1 MEPSDTSSPKKK
13 LRPPKRRTTRR
24 QRLRRVTA
32 LLAGALVLAAV
43 IGTLAY
49 RLNRPQVRRPGEA
62 LSDITEHLRK
72 DLPADAPAPRLVD
85 VTDTAGLGGFK
96 NFAGERSSQLP
107 EDMGCGAAWGDFDN
121 DGDDDLFLV
130 SAGGALTL
138 PRSEWLPSR
147 LYENLGDGRFE
158 QVEDFPELKIAG
170 MGAAWGDA
178 DGDGWLDLAVTG
190 YRSLLFFRNR
200 EGRLERDPS
209 LPELEGYWSGVSW
222 ADFDHDRDLDLY
234 VSGYVRYVEE
244 AGDERRVTEQYGAA
258 VPYTLNP
265 ASFEPE
271 RNLLFENRGAGDDG
285 AIRFREVAVEL
296 GVSNPEGRSLGAL
309 WHDFDDDGWLD
320 LYIANDISD
329 NALYLNRQDTFED
342 AGLRAW
348 VADYRGAMGIAA
360 GDWNRDGDDDL
371 FITHWIA
378 QENALYDSRLADLRR
393 ARADGGAGGDGG
405 KTTAPPVQLNF
416 SDMAVPLGLG
426 QIALHFVGWGT
437 AFADFDGDG
446 WLDLVVAN
454 GSTIEDDRI
463 PKGLKPQ
470 QDFFLWNQRGEFF
483 HDLAPLDEVLGSP
496 SVSRGLALS
505 DYDRDGDLDLL
516 VVRLGEG
523 VKLLRNDM
531 QQGHWLELR
540 LKSRV
545 APAGEPRGFGDGAT
559 VVARVGDVELRRSVT
574 GASYLSQSTR
584 TVHFGLGAA
593 ARVDRL
599 EVRWLGGEPQ
609 VFTALD
615 ADAVWELVEGEPEPR
630 RLSGR
635 AVAET
640 AAPGAPAAEAMDER
654 QRLLAFWKTQRAAM
668 DAMKIDG
675 DVPRAAELFRQ
686 ALALNPDHQDSRYY
700 LANMLAQLGH
710 LDEALDELDRLR
722 RDHPMSHRAHKQWG
736 VLRAL
741 TATGRADVDAAGE
754 ALERALEINRE
765 ETGSLLVLG
774 EIALLQGDPELA
786 DERFELACRTNPKA
800 VGGFFLRGYVAW
812 KRGDGE
818 AATELLR
825 AAQDARGE
833 AWKPEGA
840 VAEGDVASR
849 MHREETPL
857 ARFWEAWDGT
867 PDPQTAYGPLDGRL
881 RDAGS

>member
-1 MEPSDTSSPKKK
+1 MAPLPT
-13 LRPPKRRTTRR
+13 PKRRTPKRRTIRR
-24 QRLRRVTA
+24 QRLRRVVTLLVAA
-32 LLAGALVLAAV
+32 LALAAAV
-43 IGTLAY
+43 ILLAY
-49 RLNRPQVRRPGEA
+49 RLTRPEVRRPGEA
-62 LSDITEHLRK
+62 LDDITENLKK
-72 DLPADAPAPRLVD
+72 DLPADAPAPRLTD
-85 VTDTAGLGGFK
+85 VTDAAGLGGFQ
-96 NFAGERSSQLP
+96 NFAGARSSQLP

-138 PRSEWLPSR
+138 PRAEWLPSL
-147 LYENLGDGRFE
+147 LYENRGDGTF
-158 QVEDFPELKIAG
+158 QPVADFPELRIAG

-190 YRSLLFFRNR
+190 YRSLLLFRNR
-200 EGRLERDPS
+200 QGRLERDPS

-222 ADFDHDRDLDLY
+222 ADFDNDRDLDLY

-244 AGDERRVTEQYGAA
+244 AGDGRQVTEQYGAA

-271 RNLLFENRGAGDDG
+271 KNLLFENRGVGGDG
-285 AIRFREVAVEL
+285 TIRFSEVAVEL

-309 WHDFDDDGWLD
+309 WHDVDDDGWLD

-342 AGLRAW
+342 AGLQAW

-378 QENALYDSRLADLRR
+378 QENALYDSRLVDLRR
-393 ARADGGAGGDGG
+393 ARAGNAGEEAG
-405 KTTAPPVQLNF
+405 APPIPLNF

-426 QIALHFVGWGT
+426 QIALHYVGWGT
-437 AFADFDGDG
+437 EFADFDGDG
-446 WLDLVVAN
+446 WLDLAVAN
-454 GSTIEDDRI
+454 GSTIEDDRE

-483 HDLAPLDEVLGSP
+483 HDLAPLDPVLGAP
-496 SVSRGLALS
+496 GVSRGLALS

-516 VVRLGEG
+516 IVRLGGG

-531 QQGHWLELR
+531 QAGNWLELR
-540 LKSRV
+540 LKSRA

-559 VVARVGDVELRRSVT
+559 VVARLGDIELRRSVT
-574 GASYLSQSTR
+574 GASYLSQSTH
-584 TVHFGLGAA
+584 TVHFGLGEAQ
-593 ARVDRL
+593 RVDRL
-599 EVRWLGGEPQ
+599 EVRWLGGETQ
-609 VFTALD
+609 VFENLGANGL
-615 ADAVWELVEGEPEPR
+615 WELVEGEAEPR
-630 RLSGR
+630 RLS
-635 AVAET
+635 AAATT
-640 AAPGAPAAEAMDER
+640 AASGVETMDER
-654 QRLLAFWKTQRAAM
+654 QRVLEFWKTQRAAM

-686 ALALNPDHQDSRYY
+686 ALVLNPEHQDSRYY
-700 LANMLAQLGH
+700 LAAMVAQLGH
-710 LDEALDELDRLR
+710 LDQALDELDRLR

-741 TATGRADVDAAGE
+741 TATGPADIDAAE
-754 ALERALEINRE
+754 KALLRALEVNRE

-786 DERFELACRTNPKA
+786 DERFELACRTNPRA

-812 KRGDGE
+812 KRGDLE
-818 AATELLR
+818 AAKELLGK
-825 AAQDARGE
+825 AQAARGE
-833 AWKPEGA
+833 EWKPEGA

-857 ARFWEAWDGT
+857 ARFWEGWDGA
-867 PDPQTAYGPLDGRL
+867 PDPEAAYGALDGRL
-881 RDAGS
+881 MGSGF